1 MKLYQIAM
9 RYSDWIH
16 QRPKETTLIE
26 SKPASEPAKPSRPVK
41 KEQKRLSYK
50 ENKELE
56 ELPNRIAELEA
67 EQTKLI
73 DKMSSTNYH
82 TQSVEQIKLDKERAQ
97 QLEEEIATSY
107 QRWEELEEKKI
118 SLELG

>member
-1 MKLYQIAM
+1 
-9 RYSDWIH
+9 
-16 QRPKETTLIE
+16 
-26 SKPASEPAKPSRPVK
+26 
-41 KEQKRLSYK
+41 
-50 ENKELE
+50 
-56 ELPNRIAELEA
+56 
-67 EQTKLI
+67 
-73 DKMSSTNYH
+73 MSSTNYH